1 MSSIVNPSIFKFLN
15 DLKQNNT
22 REWFTKNK
30 DYYLEEEEQIKN
42 FFTSVNEGLSA
53 IDNIAGMKVYRIYRD
68 IRFSK
73 DKTPYKIYRSCGY
86 KRTTEALRGG
96 YHLEITVEGSF
107 LAAGFWQPN
116 KEDLFRIR
124 KEFEVDSSIIE
135 EILNIASI
143 KNKFGSFYTK
153 NSLKLAPTGF
163 DKNHPNIGF
172 IKKKDFIFLLKFT
185 NKEVLSK
192 DFHTIVINSF
202 IAVRPFFN
210 YMSDILTTN
219 LNGESILE
227 EDDGF

>member
-1 MSSIVNPSIFKFLN
+1 MSTIVNPSIFKFLN

-22 REWFTKNK
+22 REWFAKNK
-30 DYYLEEEEQIKN
+30 DYYLEEEEQIKD
-42 FFTSVNEGLSA
+42 FFTSINEGLSA

-86 KRTTEALRGG
+86 KRATEALRGG
-96 YHLEITVEGSF
+96 YHLEITNGGSF

-124 KEFEVDSSIIE
+124 KEFEMDSSIIE
-135 EILNIASI
+135 DILNTTNI
-143 KNKFGSFYTK
+143 KNAFGSFYTR
-153 NSLKLAPTGF
+153 NSLKVAPAGF
-163 DKNHPNIGF
+163 DKNHSNIEL
-172 IKKKDFIFLLKFT
+172 IKKKDFIFLRRFT

-192 DFHTIVINSF
+192 DFHTTVINSF

-210 YMSDILTTN
+210 YMSDVLTTN

-227 EDDGF
+227 Q